1 MVYATDR
8 GFRDYRGARRTPA
21 LIPRRG
27 QGKEE
32 RAGSC
37 PEIPHRPEGLTSES
51 AVKGRGF
58 DGWSGLLTLSRGW
71 ATRSTT
77 ERADR
82 RNNSAKLPNFAENS
96 SRCLEND

>member
-1 MVYATDR
+1 MVYQTDC
-8 GFRDYRGARRTPA
+8 GFGDYRGARRTTP
-21 LIPRRG
+21 LFPRRG

-37 PEIPHRPEGLTSES
+37 PEIPHRSEGLTSKS
-51 AVKGRGF
+51 AAKGRGF
-58 DGWSGLLTLSRGW
+58 GHWSGLLTLLRGR

-82 RNNSAKLPNFAENS
+82 RNKSAKLSDFAGNP